1 LVYCVKCGTKNPD
14 DALVCSNCGAQLK
27 VTERSQH
34 YRRMEDECFGL
45 PRGNQ
50 IIGIAFGVILIF
62 AGLIWFLQQNEMI
75 SRNVELWP
83 FAVIIFGILIVLGAV
98 YGRRGR

>member
-1 LVYCVKCGTKNPD
+1 
-14 DALVCSNCGAQLK
+14 
-27 VTERSQH
+27 
-34 YRRMEDECFGL
+34 MEDECFGL

-50 IIGIAFGVILIF
+50 ILGIAFGVILIF

-83 FAVIIFGILIVLGAV
+83 FAVIIFGILIVLGGV